1 MLAKALAT
9 MKTFSKFDQADL
21 DLFTDEEEY
30 TEYKSWYLTFYDEQ
44 KAKANVKTIFADIEF
59 NSDNEKMHYK
69 SGITMLQNLQRQMVL
84 LPILFF
90 RF

>member
-9 MKTFSKFDQADL
+9 MKTFSKFDQTDL

-44 KAKANVKTIFADIEF
+44 KAKAKADVKNILADIEF
-59 NSDNEKMHYK
+59 NIIQYNSILSLSALTK
-69 SGITMLQNLQRQMVL
+69 SM
-84 LPILFF
+84 
-90 RF
+90 